1 MNYAVGT
8 DKFKNITVDK
18 YENLINVLKS
28 GDIFF
33 CSGNYLVS
41 ELIKKVSG
49 SMFSHTGIIIKW
61 GEHTLVMESVE
72 DDGVRMVPLEH
83 YINNYENS
91 NKRYNG
97 SLYVA
102 RHKLLENLNN
112 EDEMIRNLIKIGLS
126 LLNRSYDKN
135 EIARIVARIGL
146 GIGRHE
152 DNEEYIC
159 SEFVNEC
166 FKKIGIEVLTDSE
179 GYIFPEHIAIDQ
191 HVYPI
196 AQIE

>member
-1 MNYAVGT
+1 MGT